1 MFDHLNI
8 LTCFLLIVP
17 SLVISHA
24 GHTQVAIGSRS
35 PTYKVKCDPL
45 RTAASDAFKQDC
57 RDLIQQRAIDG
68 PGPFKG
74 TKTWKEEI
82 WTSTNSIWTT
92 SSRLCAI
99 SFSASR
105 PISPQTWIAVKDGIN
120 AIANEC
126 VDEKGLGGVQSQTA
140 IHGTIHLPES
150 IIVWIM
156 QPYQSL
162 HGIRMAP
169 PPETPKGS
177 PPGTCFQLLS
187 SSSQRL
193 TESEKKIRTGCYQL
207 MGATGALA
215 ASLYTGISNPLLGG
229 GFALGGLVLAH
240 QGNGILNAGLKGSGH
255 HEKLRRSQEGD
266 KMLGLPPSF
275 DNPPSSPP
283 RGTSLPTSQPP
294 PRSPSRSPPSSLP
307 SSPRMGPIHP
317 FHISSPP
324 TAAQTRRIC
333 GLFKMANPRTL
344 PREGYEKMKAC
355 CTPGAKG
362 CLTSWGGLV
371 GGLTNLQMV
380 APLLS
385 GQAIGGPS
393 AMNNARDFHAAGW
406 PPGPMSHVKLRRS
419 QEGVRMPGISSA
431 PPSLHGPPSPP
442 SPHSPHSPH
451 RPSSLPSMPSSPQHG
466 ANEHFEV
473 SSSQGDAE
481 LRRRCS
487 TWSSFTEVEK
497 HHMKRIC
504 CKLSAGACLFAAGG
518 GVTGLSHTMAGIPF
532 AIGGFAVTL
541 SAIQEF
547 EGAGIS
553 QPRPSRAPTLPVKRR
568 RGLVGRRMAE
578 DKKKLEDKT
587 KEGGDM
593 GRDGEDKGKSKK
605 VDDKRMH
612 LEAGSDMGLPAV
624 AEGGE
629 ADGGDEGGGG
639 DGGE

>member
-8 LTCFLLIVP
+8 LICFLLILP
-17 SLVISHA
+17 SLVTSHA

-45 RTAASDAFKQDC
+45 SIAASDAFKQDC

-105 PISPQTWIAVKDGIN
+105 PISPQTWIAIEDGIK

-126 VDEKGLGGVQSQTA
+126 IDEKGLGGVLSQTA
-140 IHGTIHLPES
+140 VHGKMHLPES
-150 IIVWIM
+150 VIVWIT

-162 HGIRMAP
+162 HWIRMAS
-169 PPETPKGS
+169 PPETPKRS

-193 TESEKKIRTGCYQL
+193 TESERKIRTGCYQL

-240 QGNGILNAGLKGSGH
+240 QGTGNLDAGLKGSGH
-255 HEKLRRSQEGD
+255 
-266 KMLGLPPSF
+266 
-275 DNPPSSPP
+275 
-283 RGTSLPTSQPP
+283 
-294 PRSPSRSPPSSLP
+294 
-307 SSPRMGPIHP
+307 
-317 FHISSPP
+317 
-324 TAAQTRRIC
+324 
-333 GLFKMANPRTL
+333 
-344 PREGYEKMKAC
+344 RE
-355 CTPGAKG
+355 
-362 CLTSWGGLV
+362 
-371 GGLTNLQMV
+371 
-380 APLLS
+380 
-385 GQAIGGPS
+385 
-393 AMNNARDFHAAGW
+393 
-406 PPGPMSHVKLRRS
+406 KLRRS

-442 SPHSPHSPH
+442 SPHSPH

-466 ANEHFEV
+466 ANERFEV

-487 TWSSFTEVEK
+487 LWSSFTEVEK
-497 HHMKRIC
+497 HHMQRIC
-504 CKLSAGACLFAAGG
+504 CKLSAGACLFAVGG
-518 GVTGLSHTMAGIPF
+518 GVSAVSHTMAGVPF
-532 AIGGFAVTL
+532 AIGGLAASF

-578 DKKKLEDKT
+578 DKRKLEDKT
-587 KEGGDM
+587 KEGA
-593 GRDGEDKGKSKK
+593 DKGKMVEGKNKK
-605 VDDKRMH
+605 VEDKRKH
-612 LEAGSDMGLPAV
+612 LEAGGDMGLPTE